1 MDLTERT
8 LQGTRAAAAA
18 TRLAAQDIVAVVLVW
33 VDTSGIARVKA
44 VPLTRLEHAA
54 TWGVGVP
61 PGLDAFLLDDS
72 VVTGRYAGGAPV
84 GDLRLHPD
92 LDRLR
97 PLAALPGWAIAPAD
111 RYAQDGT
118 VHPLDSRA
126 LLRRETDRLSSQG
139 WATLAAFEMEWV
151 VSEKGQDEF
160 TPATNG
166 PAYGMTR
173 ISELSDYLRDLLQIL
188 DASGVQV
195 EQIHPEYAP
204 GQYELTVAAE
214 DPLGAADTAV
224 LVRETIR
231 ATSLRHG
238 LVASFSP
245 KTEPDS
251 LGNGGH
257 VHLSLWHHKAGVPS
271 TNAMAGGDGPSG
283 MTRPGEAFAAG
294 ILRRLP
300 ALLAIGAPS
309 VASYLR
315 LVPSGRAGAYSCW
328 GPENREAALRFITG
342 SHGEQHRAA
351 NVEVKCFDPSANPYL
366 ALAALLAAGRAGL
379 DTHDTLPAPVTTDPA
394 LLTPTDREK
403 ADITPLPSTL
413 EESVTAF
420 ESDPILRQ
428 SLGDAVMDTISV
440 VRRGEITLLTNAT
453 PEQITKKTRWR
464 H

>member
-1 MDLTERT
+1 MDLDDRT
-8 LQGTRAAAAA
+8 LQGARAAAAA
-18 TRLAAQDIVAVVLVW
+18 TRLADQDVIAVILVW

-44 VPLTRLEHAA
+44 VPLARLEHAA

-92 LDRLR
+92 LDRLV
-97 PLAALPGWAIAPAD
+97 PLAALPGWALAPAD
-111 RYAQDGT
+111 RYAQDGA
-118 VHPLDSRA
+118 VHPLDSRS
-126 LLRRETDRLSSQG
+126 LLRREMARLSSQG
-139 WATLAAFEMEWV
+139 WSARAAFEMEWA
-151 VSEKGQDEF
+151 VSKKGWGDDF
-160 TPATNG
+160 TPACNG

-173 ISELSDYLRDLLQIL
+173 VSELSDYLRDVLLAL
-188 DASGVQV
+188 EGSGVAV

-224 LVRETIR
+224 LVRETVR

-245 KTEPDS
+245 KTELAS

-257 VHLSLWHHKAGVPS
+257 VHLSLWRRDTD

-283 MTRPGEAFAAG
+283 MTPSGEAFAAG
-294 ILRRLP
+294 ILRHLP

-309 VASYLR
+309 MASYLR
-315 LVPSGRAGAYSCW
+315 LVPSGRAGAYACW

-342 SHGEQHRAA
+342 AHGEQHRAA
-351 NVEVKCFDPSANPYL
+351 NLEVKCFDPSANPYL

-379 DTHDTLPAPVTTDPA
+379 DTRATLPAPVTTDPA
-394 LLTPTDREK
+394 ALPTQERDH
-403 ADITPLPSTL
+403 AGITPLPTTL
-413 EESVTAF
+413 SESVEAF
-420 ESDPILRQ
+420 EADPVLRQ
-428 SLGDAVMDTISV
+428 ALGDAVIDTVSV
-440 VRRGEITLLTNAT
+440 VRRGEIALLDDAT
-453 PEQITKKTRWR
+453 PEQITATTRWR